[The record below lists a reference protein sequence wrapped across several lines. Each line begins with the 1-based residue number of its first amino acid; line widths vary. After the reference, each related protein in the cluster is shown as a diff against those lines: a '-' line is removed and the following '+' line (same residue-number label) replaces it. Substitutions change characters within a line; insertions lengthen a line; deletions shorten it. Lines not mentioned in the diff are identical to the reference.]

1 MTATAAAASP
11 VPRVRAKMPETP
23 LITELREER
32 ARLQDQRD
40 LVQTELWD
48 LKDEY
53 DALVSQIE
61 EVSDKLKSEIY
72 RALMEDD

>member
-1 MTATAAAASP
+1 MTATAAASP

>member
-1 MTATAAAASP
+1 MTATAAAVSP